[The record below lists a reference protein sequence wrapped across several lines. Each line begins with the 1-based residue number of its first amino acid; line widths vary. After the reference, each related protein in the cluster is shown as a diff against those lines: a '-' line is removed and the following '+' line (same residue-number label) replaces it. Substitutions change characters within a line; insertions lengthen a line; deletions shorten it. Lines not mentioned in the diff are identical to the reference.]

1 MRPTLNQPLFL
12 TMTQPPVLLSFS
24 ARALDEHAEDQACQH
39 ALQYDTLKLD
49 YHSLGLSFLCELPF
63 DAQLGDVI
71 ALYATPVQARYASFS
86 AESPLTKQALETG
99 HQSLLLKGHGE
110 SGEYIVQLSLI
121 GRHGMVKNSVEYNA
135 YINSSVQSDEL
146 PTHKVPLISSSM
158 ASALKRHTSNL
169 MASLL
174 AIF

>member
-1 MRPTLNQPLFL
+1 
-12 TMTQPPVLLSFS
+12 MTQPPVLLSFS

-39 ALQYDTLKLD
+39 ALQYDTLKLE
-49 YHSLGLSFLCELPF
+49 YQSLGLPFLCELPF

-71 ALYATPVQARYASFS
+71 ALYATSVQARCASFS
-86 AESPLTKQALETG
+86 AEAPLTKEALETG
-99 HQSLLLKGHGE
+99 HQSLQLKGQGE

-135 YINSSVQSDEL
+135 YINSAVEQENVTTDKSSVMSNS
-146 PTHKVPLISSSM
+146 V
-158 ASALKRHTSNL
+158 ASALKRHTTNL
-169 MASLL
+169 MASVL